1 MGTNQPP
8 QDNTPAEKELPGVL
22 GYGAEG
28 QGHITGARRAAL
40 WGAVR
45 GGTEWSQPSPCRVRG
60 WAVQGE
66 RIKTEVSHVKT
77 DTRGLG
83 LSGQVTVP
91 KGTVTVS
98 QAEIWALPLLP
109 GAC

>member
-8 QDNTPAEKELPGVL
+8 QDNTLAEKEFPGVL
-22 GYGAEG
+22 SYGAEG
-28 QGHITGARRAAL
+28 ARSHN
-40 WGAVR
+40 GGKE
-45 GGTEWSQPSPCRVRG
+45 GGTVGCGPRRDRMVPAKPLQGEEGG
-60 WAVQGE
+60 WAE
-66 RIKTEVSHVKT
+66 RIKPEISHMKT
-77 DTRGLG
+77 DTHGLG

-91 KGTVTVS
+91 KGTVMVG